1 MEKLTRAEVRRRDFN
16 RQGKIARELA
26 DLALQEI
33 DDALLDYAEAD
44 LGSIVIRSESQIL
57 EPIKRLDK

>member
-1 MEKLTRAEVRRRDFN
+1 MEKLSRAEVRRRDYN
-16 RQGKIARELA
+16 RQGKIARDLA

-33 DDALLDYAEAD
+33 DEALLDYAEAD
-44 LGSIVIRSESQIL
+44 VSHIIRSDNQTL